1 MSVDF
6 ELITYKNGNLLNRY
20 NLLYR
25 LMNDNIIE

>member
-6 ELITYKNGNLLNRY
+6 ELIMCKNGNLLNRY

-25 LMNDNIIE
+25 LMNDGIIE